1 MIKKADLPT
10 KICQVCKRSFSWRKK
25 WEKVWSQVK
34 YCSKF
39 CARKKIDDLLKVR
52 TLELALRLRRY

>member
-1 MIKKADLPT
+1 MKKADLPT

-39 CARKKIDDLLKVR
+39 CARKKSR
-52 TLELALRLRRY
+52 